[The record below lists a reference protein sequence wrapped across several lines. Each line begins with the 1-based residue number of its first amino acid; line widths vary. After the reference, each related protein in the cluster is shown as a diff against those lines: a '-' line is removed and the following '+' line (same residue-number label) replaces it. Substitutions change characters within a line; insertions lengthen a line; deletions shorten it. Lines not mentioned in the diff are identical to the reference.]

1 MTPTNQGNNLMYSQ
15 ETAKK
20 IAAIL
25 IEDAPAELLNSPKQA
40 TLSAVRVLAV
50 ARQRMADDLQQT
62 IDEFAEED
70 KEAKA

>member
-1 MTPTNQGNNLMYSQ
+1 MYSQ

-40 TLSAVRVLAV
+40 NLSAVRVLAV